1 MQKNIPAVFPLDLPD
16 RELADLGDALTREH
30 QLRGG
35 RTFPAPRI
43 LPLRAVRLAAAL
55 DDNTL
60 GEIGMAVFRERVRR
74 CLSGAWILPAGTLSH
89 KGLIPESPAGPQSI
103 IRIKR
108 SR

>member
-35 RTFPAPRI
+35 RTFPAP
-43 LPLRAVRLAAAL
+43 LMLSLRAVRLAEML

-74 CLSGAWILPAGTLSH
+74 CLSGARILPAGTLSR
-89 KGLIPESPAGPQSI
+89 KGLIPESPAGPRRI
-103 IRIKR
+103 TRIKR